1 VQYITADQVSTIINL
16 SKNTEQFY
24 QKSSGSF
31 LLYKLYDTLWT
42 IIVRQPL
49 YNISINK
56 QHNYINLDLTDAV
69 KTEIKITFN
78 KMTLWF
84 IKDGDA
90 QLIINNGSR
99 DQVVIGRLADNWE
112 LSNFIEQAKII
123 SPEYIKRV
131 KRKN

>member
-1 VQYITADQVSTIINL
+1 MQYITADQVSTIINL